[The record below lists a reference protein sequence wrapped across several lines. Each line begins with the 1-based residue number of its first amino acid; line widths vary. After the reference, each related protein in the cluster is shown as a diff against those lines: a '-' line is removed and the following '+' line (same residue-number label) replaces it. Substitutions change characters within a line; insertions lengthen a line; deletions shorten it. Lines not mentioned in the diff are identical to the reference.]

1 MRAERRR
8 VSEGSVNSLTR
19 KQGILKDIEMGAGNE
34 YHSIDQSRS
43 DPQAIS
49 MIPPGLQCGASPA
62 WSGESLAT
70 RGQIACMM
78 VGIQFDAEEHA
89 AG

>member
-1 MRAERRR
+1 MCAERRR
-8 VSEGSVNSLTR
+8 VNEGSVNSLTR

-34 YHSIDQSRS
+34 YHSTNQSRS
-43 DPQAIS
+43 DPRATGI
-49 MIPPGLQCGASPA
+49 IPPGLHCGASPA
-62 WSGESLAT
+62 WSGESSAT